1 MVIKSINYEL
11 FDSLKQIR
19 EKSIKELVD
28 SPIVIDEHTT
38 ISKILGMFLDKKTY
52 QVFVQDRENKVIAIS
67 IRDLLN
73 VKNIATRKSSSIGS
87 IVPTVMSNDN
97 IGHVSKIMNH
107 HRLRTLPVVQI
118 KQKKTQIIGQ
128 ITINS
133 IISKINDSINLNNKK
148 NNELKTIFKKLTC
161 PDIMSPLP
169 STIRSNDTLLYVRR
183 MILKNGI
190 DHIPVLDKTKDKLVG
205 IITSDQIVQT
215 MLPSERI
222 GKDSVGIDNKEIR
235 LNIPVKGIM
244 NHDVTTVNL
253 NDNLET
259 VIKLMID
266 TQSTYVLVMLGDEVH
281 GIITYSD
288 ILTLLGDYVGK
299 DNYAFIIGLPEDP
312 IESEQIKSKFLNII
326 SLLQKN
332 NEYIIE
338 SKCRIKIIK
347 RTEKKKRYDVS
358 VNIITR
364 DRVYRYSKNDWELSK
379 IMDQIYTSL
388 KKQFSK
394 KPSKKQAK
402 SKRTNYL

>member
-1 MVIKSINYEL
+1 M
-11 FDSLKQIR
+11 
-19 EKSIKELVD
+19 
-28 SPIVIDEHTT
+28 
-38 ISKILGMFLDKKTY
+38 SKISQL
-52 QVFVQDRENKVIAIS
+52 E
-67 IRDLLN
+67 
-73 VKNIATRKSSSIGS
+73 KSSSIGS
-87 IVPTVMSNDN
+87 IVPTVMTNDN
-97 IGHVSKIMNH
+97 IGHVAKIMNH
-107 HRLRTLPVVQI
+107 HRFRTLPVIQL
-118 KQKKTQIIGQ
+118 KQKKIQIIGQ

-133 IISKINDSINLNNKK
+133 IISKINDYINVNKK

-169 STIRSNDTLLYVRR
+169 SMIRSNDTLLYVRR

-190 DHIPVLDKTKDKLVG
+190 DHIPVLDKNKDKLVG
-205 IITSDQIVQT
+205 IVTSDQIIQT

-259 VIKLMID
+259 VIKIMID
-266 TQSTYVLVMLGDEVH
+266 TKSTYVLVMLGDEVH

-338 SKCRIKIIK
+338 SKCRIKISK

-388 KKQFSK
+388 KRQFSK
-394 KPSKKQAK
+394 KPSKKQTK